1 MLGALRAMGEEG
13 TTVVIVTHDPAIAS
27 SADRVA
33 FMRDGRITRVATA
46 LSAGEVL
53 EGMDQ
58 QCGEAPGA

>member
-1 MLGALRAMGEEG
+1 
-13 TTVVIVTHDPAIAS
+13 IVTHDPAIAS

-33 FMRDGRITRVATA
+33 FMHDGRITRVATA